1 MRVLEEAIVPLTDHT
16 LYPHSRPHLA
26 VFICLYKPNG
36 PRKQMSEEAEVIT
49 VKYMLGTRESGF
61 KPSFGHPRS

>member
-1 MRVLEEAIVPLTDHT
+1 MHVLEEVIVPLTHHT

-36 PRKQMSEEAEVIT
+36 PRKRISEEAD

-61 KPSFGHPRS
+61 KPSFGHPSS